1 MTLMIAAI
9 CAAALTAWIVDWAQ
23 RRCEQWSEA
32 QTKAKAQGDTG
43 KMEAPRTWV
52 RGFLG
57 WLV

>member
-1 MTLMIAAI
+1 MTWMIGAI
-9 CAAALTAWIVDWAQ
+9 CAALTAWIGEWTQ

-32 QTKAKAQGDTG
+32 QAMAKAQGDTEKG
-43 KMEAPRTWV
+43 ESPRMWD

>member
-9 CAAALTAWIVDWAQ
+9 CVALTAWIVESAQ

-32 QTKAKAQGDTG
+32 QAKAKAEGNTG
-43 KMEAPRTWV
+43 KREPARIWD